1 MYKFVLRKFVYR
13 RYRIK
18 NRYAKFKY
26 RVNGIIIHNGKILTL
41 KMKNNI
47 FYCLLSGHV
56 ELCENT
62 KTAII
67 REILE

>member
-1 MYKFVLRKFVYR
+1 MYIEDIELKTDTQ
-13 RYRIK
+13 
-18 NRYAKFKY
+18 KFKY

-62 KTAII
+62 KSAII